1 MQKDQFLK
9 WGQGNVVVTL
19 TGWASRVGNELR
31 QSSSFIR
38 PPDSSSVVVVVGN
51 IILLVTDNKELL

>member
-38 PPDSSSVVVVVGN
+38 PPGSSSVVVVGN